1 MTGRP
6 RRRRAAADRPP
17 DPDGCRRPRPRTPTV
32 SAAGRGL
39 AALAMAAAALAGA
52 CGISTDEAARAID
65 PEDLPETL
73 RPGFTA
79 APTTSVPA
87 APVAEPHTVYLLTD
101 PPDIERTIVAQA
113 KRPVAVGGTVADV
126 LATLFGQTTTADEQA
141 AGYFNTL
148 ELFELTGAAAAD
160 GVATIDFAP
169 LSPEDNP
176 PPADTLK
183 LAAAQLVFTITE
195 IDGINGVRLLLDGD
209 EVSIPTSDADAEP
222 GAVLRRDNY
231 EQFGPVSLGA

>member
-1 MTGRP
+1 MTGRARVP
-6 RRRRAAADRPP
+6 FPA
-17 DPDGCRRPRPRTPTV
+17 
-32 SAAGRGL
+32 AAGRSGFAAAGRRL
-39 AALAMAAAALAGA
+39 AAVAAAALAVLAGA
-52 CGISTDEAARAID
+52 CGIPTDETARAID
-65 PEDLPETL
+65 SEDLPEAL

-87 APVAEPHTVYLLTD
+87 APATEPHTVYLLAD
-101 PPDIERTIVAQA
+101 PPDIERTIVVEAE
-113 KRPVAVGGTVADV
+113 RPVAVGGTVTEV
-126 LATLFGQTTTADEQA
+126 LATLFGQTTTAEEQA

-183 LAAAQLVFTITE
+183 LAAAQLVFTATE
-195 IDGINGVRLLLDGD
+195 IDGIDGVRILLDST

-231 EQFGPVSLGA
+231 EQFGPASLGA

>member
-6 RRRRAAADRPP
+6 RVPFPAAASRSAFPA
-17 DPDGCRRPRPRTPTV
+17 
-32 SAAGRGL
+32 AAGRRL
-39 AALAMAAAALAGA
+39 AAVAAAAAVLAGA
-52 CGISTDEAARAID
+52 CGIPTDETARAID
-65 PEDLPETL
+65 SEDLPEAL

-87 APVAEPHTVYLLTD
+87 APVTEPHTVYLLTD
-101 PPDIERTIVAQA
+101 PPDIERTIVVEAE
-113 KRPVAVGGTVADV
+113 RPVAVGGTVTEV
-126 LATLFGQTTTADEQA
+126 LATLFGQTTTAEEQA

-160 GVATIDFAP
+160 GVATIDFVP

-183 LAAAQLVFTITE
+183 LAAAQLVFTATE
-195 IDGINGVRLLLDGD
+195 IDGIDGVRILLDST

-231 EQFGPVSLGA
+231 EQFGPASLGA